1 MKNISVGTIK
11 NTNKLVLKM
20 GVSIYHL
27 CIEKQ
32 STIIKNHLMKKP
44 MKTNVNAIGKKV
56 ALDNKEL
63 KSLAGGFKDSVRTAR
78 ELGSR
83 AV

>member
-1 MKNISVGTIK
+1 VLGTVK
-11 NTNKLVLKM
+11 NTNKLVLKV
-20 GVSIYHL
+20 GASIYHL

-32 STIIKNHLMKKP
+32 STLITTHPMKKP

-56 ALDNKEL
+56 ALDTKEL
-63 KSLAGGFKDSVRTAR
+63 KALAGGFKDSVRTAR

>member
-1 MKNISVGTIK
+1 
-11 NTNKLVLKM
+11 M
-20 GVSIYHL
+20 GVSICHL
-27 CIEKQ
+27 CNEKQ
-32 STIIKNHLMKKP
+32 SKLIKNHPMKKP

-56 ALDNKEL
+56 ALDTKEM
-63 KSLAGGFKDSVRTAR
+63 KSLVGGFKDAVRTAR

>member
-1 MKNISVGTIK
+1 
-11 NTNKLVLKM
+11 
-20 GVSIYHL
+20 
-27 CIEKQ
+27 
-32 STIIKNHLMKKP
+32 MKKP